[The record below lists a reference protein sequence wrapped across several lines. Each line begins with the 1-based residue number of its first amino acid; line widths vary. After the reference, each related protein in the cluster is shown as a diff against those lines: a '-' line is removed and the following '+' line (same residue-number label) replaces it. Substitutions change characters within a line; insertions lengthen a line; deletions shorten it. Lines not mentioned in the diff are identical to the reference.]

1 MDEAWS
7 EEVKPMATHG
17 WMIKDMCPCDVEASS
32 AALDKLRAKFSGFDL
47 LNGYVFPVLKLP
59 DVVLEGVG
67 LTSAGTETEAEAVS
81 KPDSRSKLRTAADH
95 TNATIKL
102 AEIVDSI
109 DSKWHYQQLMMFELS
124 NYFSD

>member
-1 MDEAWS
+1 
-7 EEVKPMATHG
+7 
-17 WMIKDMCPCDVEASS
+17 MIKDMCPCDVEASS
-32 AALDKLRAKFSGFDL
+32 AALDKLRAKLSGYDL